1 MLNKFF
7 LFLLI
12 FFSLFLNLHSD
23 EKQSIINLLKE
34 TKSLNFNFV
43 QNINEKV
50 ESGTCILV
58 FDNKLKCNYRDEK
71 EVLINNKTLVI
82 IKKKYKKNYFYPIS
96 KSIFTKILNKENLIN
111 LIEYSNLELNENIDL
126 IYFGKDNRKITIF
139 FKKESYELIG
149 WEIVDSLQNKI
160 FFSLEIQ
167 STNNYYDPII
177 FNTPKRN

>member
-1 MLNKFF
+1 M
-7 LFLLI
+7 LI

-111 LIEYSNLELNENIDL
+111 LI
-126 IYFGKDNRKITIF
+126 
-139 FKKESYELIG
+139 
-149 WEIVDSLQNKI
+149 
-160 FFSLEIQ
+160 
-167 STNNYYDPII
+167 
-177 FNTPKRN
+177 